1 MKYSALKG
9 CLIVLFSAMSM
20 MALAQD
26 IAPTNSTSTQPQS
39 PSQPKKYYIKSST
52 SKVSS
57 EFGLGVGARYNFFE
71 LVPVSANFGPKVTM
85 NLSYG
90 AALQFRL
97 NLGTTFGI
105 QPEIVYAY
113 STLKFKGG
121 DLKSTI
127 KAKSN
132 LVQIPLLL
140 SFRIAMVRLNF
151 GPVLTVMD
159 NPTYSLANSEDNSI
173 QQMPLGKIFP
183 TVTYTAGISVKLPKN
198 TIIDVRYA
206 DQFKDIESVNE
217 FYWTLNRSEQAE
229 PLKFRTRSRNIQ
241 VRFGLVF

>member
-1 MKYSALKG
+1 MKYGALKW
-9 CLIVLFSAMSM
+9 CLIVLFTALSAM
-20 MALAQD
+20 AWAQNYT
-26 IAPTNSTSTQPQS
+26 AANKPATQQT
-39 PSQPKKYYIKSST
+39 KYYMKSSS

-57 EFGLGVGARYNFFE
+57 EFGLGVGMRYNFFE
-71 LVPVSANFGPKVTM
+71 LVPVSANFAPKATM

-113 STLKFKGG
+113 STMKFKGG
-121 DLKSTI
+121 EIKSTI

-132 LVQIPLLL
+132 LVQIPILL

-151 GPVLTVMD
+151 GPVVTVMD
-159 NPTYSLANSEDNSI
+159 NPTYQLANSEDNSI

-183 TVTYTAGISVKLPKN
+183 TITYTAGISIKMPKN
-198 TIIDVRYA
+198 TIIDIRYA

-217 FYWTLNRSEQAE
+217 FYWTLNRTEQAE
-229 PLKFRTRSRNIQ
+229 ALKFRTRSRNIQ
-241 VRFGLVF
+241 LRFGLVF

>member
-1 MKYSALKG
+1 MRYSVLKG
-9 CLIVLFSAMSM
+9 CLIVLCSALSII
-20 MALAQD
+20 ASAQESSQS
-26 IAPTNSTSTQPQS
+26 NSSHG
-39 PSQPKKYYIKSST
+39 KKYYMKSS
-52 SKVSS
+52 SKISS

-71 LVPVSANFGPKVTM
+71 ALPISSNFTPKVTM

-97 NLGTTFGI
+97 NIGKTFGI

-121 DLKSTI
+121 DIKSVI

-151 GPVLTVMD
+151 GPVFTVMD

-183 TVTYTAGISVKLPKN
+183 TVTYTAGVSVKLPKN

-206 DQFKDIESVNE
+206 DQFRDIESVNE
-217 FYWTLNRSEQAE
+217 FYWTLNRSEQTEA
-229 PLKFRTRSRNIQ
+229 LKFRTRNRSIQ
-241 VRFGLVF
+241 LRFGFVF